1 MSTELALQT
10 IEQEPQPS
18 SLNFSDLLF
27 ILFRHKWKIV
37 LCAALGVIAAAV
49 AYFSIPP
56 LYDCQAKL
64 LVRYVVE
71 KSALDGL
78 DSSVQTPGSEGA
90 VLINSEVAIL
100 TSWDVVAEVVDAIGV
115 KRLLGASQSKEPRAD
130 AVRGVLGNLRVSAVK
145 ESNIISLSYKNKD
158 PELAVQ
164 VLKEL
169 LSRYFDK
176 HLEFHRSTGGFDYV
190 KQEAAQQQARLSQT
204 EKELKQLTDRVG
216 IISTAVNAASLNDG
230 LVKGEQEFSAT
241 EAEFEAQQARVA
253 TIEQGLAWAQ
263 TDASA
268 KDATQQVDSE
278 IIKQYQALIGRVA
291 NLRQAE
297 TELLSKYTPQNRL
310 VKIKHAQIEDL
321 ENQCRNLERKH
332 PGLLETVPAAVTS
345 QTARRDLVTEKARLE
360 ELRAKAE
367 ALKSRVTDLRARVK
381 TFSEIGPQLAEL
393 QRKKEVE
400 EASYKYYESSLEKAR
415 IDETLSSS
423 KMPNISVVQKPLTAE
438 KNNDDKKKIVL
449 VLAFA
454 GGMVGLAIAA
464 LIDLVLDR
472 SVKRPLELETRL
484 SIPLLLSVPD
494 FSQNGHS
501 RPRLLNAGQEQLT
514 AFEEG
519 ARRSPVPWED
529 NHFIRPF
536 CDAIRDRLIFDF
548 ETKRMSQKPKLV
560 GVTGLS
566 KNAGTST
573 LAAGLAATLSES
585 SDGRVLLV
593 DEPVAPKKFY
603 SMMTDLKA
611 SDLEYV
617 VFDMP
622 SLGETSSTLPLAG
635 FMDKVLLIVEAEKS
649 NRDTVKRAY
658 TRLSAKA
665 DVSVIFNKS
674 RTYVPKWLDDEI

>member
-18 SLNFSDLLF
+18 SPNFNDLLF
-27 ILFRHKWKIV
+27 ILFKHKWKIV
-37 LCAALGVIAAAV
+37 LCGTVGIIAAAV
-49 AYFSIPP
+49 AYFLIPP
-56 LYDCQAKL
+56 LYECQAKL

-100 TSWDVVAEVVDAIGV
+100 TSWDLVAGVVDAVGV
-115 KRLLGASQSKEPRAD
+115 KRLMGGSQSKDPRAD
-130 AVRGVLGNLRVSAVK
+130 AVRGILGNLRVSAVDR
-145 ESNIISLSYKNKD
+145 SNIIFVSYKNKD

-169 LSRYFDK
+169 LNRYFDK
-176 HLEFHRSTGGFDYV
+176 HLEFHRSNGAFDYV
-190 KQEAAQQQARLSQT
+190 KQEAAQQQARLTQT
-204 EKELKQLTDRVG
+204 EKELKQLIDRVG
-216 IISTAVNAASLNDG
+216 IISTAVNAATLNDE
-230 LVKGEQEFSAT
+230 LVKGEQELSAAGT
-241 EAEFEAQQARVA
+241 ELAAQRARVA
-253 TIEQGLAWAQ
+253 AIEQGLAWAQ
-263 TDASA
+263 TEAPD
-268 KDATQQVDSE
+268 KNATQQVSSDV
-278 IIKQYQALIGRVA
+278 IKQYQALIGRVA
-291 NLRQAE
+291 NLRLAE

-310 VKIKHAQIEDL
+310 VKVKRTQIEDL
-321 ENQCRNLERKH
+321 ENQCRNLEKKH
-332 PGLLETVPAAVTS
+332 PGLLETVPAALAS

-360 ELRAKAE
+360 ELRAKTE
-367 ALKSRVTDLRARVK
+367 SLNSRVSDLRARVK
-381 TFSEIGPQLAEL
+381 TFSEIGPQLADL
-393 QRKKEVE
+393 QRRKEVE
-400 EASYKYYESSLEKAR
+400 EASYRYYESSLEKAR
-415 IDETLSSS
+415 IDETLSPSR
-423 KMPNISVVQKPLTAE
+423 MPNISVVQRPLAAE
-438 KNNDDKKKIVL
+438 KDNNDKKKIVL

-454 GGMVGLAIAA
+454 GGMVGIAIAA
-464 LIDLVLDR
+464 LIELVLDR

-484 SIPLLLSVPD
+484 SIPLLLSVPY
-494 FSQNGHS
+494 FGRNGHS
-501 RPRLLNAGQEQLT
+501 RLRLPNAGQEQST
-514 AFEEG
+514 AFEES
-519 ARRSPVPWED
+519 ARPSPVPWEN

-536 CDAIRDRLIFDF
+536 CDAIRDRLMFDF
-548 ETKRMSQKPKLV
+548 ESKRMGHKPKLV

-585 SDGRVLLV
+585 SEGRVLLV

-622 SLGETSSTLPLAG
+622 SLGDTSSTLPLAG

-674 RTYVPKWLDDEI
+674 RTYVPKWLDDET